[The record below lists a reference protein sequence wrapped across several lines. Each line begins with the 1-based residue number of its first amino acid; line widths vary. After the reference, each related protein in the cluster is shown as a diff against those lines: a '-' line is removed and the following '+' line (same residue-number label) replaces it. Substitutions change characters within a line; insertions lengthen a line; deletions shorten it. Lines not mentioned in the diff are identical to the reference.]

1 MVAKV
6 FIERKVRAGNE
17 RKVLELM
24 KQLRVNCL
32 DERGYVSGESLI
44 DSGDSH
50 TILVIST
57 WWNKGMWDD
66 WYASKKRM
74 AVEKELEPLLQEP
87 ETVRVFMDGVPP
99 EAAGP

>member
-6 FIERKVRAGNE
+6 FIERKVRPGNE

-32 DERGYVSGESLI
+32 DERGYVSGESLVDTE
-44 DSGDSH
+44 DSQA
-50 TILVIST
+50 ILVIST
-57 WWNKGMWDD
+57 WWNKGAWED
-66 WYASKKRM
+66 WYQSKKRL
-74 AVEKELEPLLQEP
+74 AVEREIEGLLMEP
-87 ETVRVFMDGVPP
+87 ETVRVYMDGVPP